1 MNNLRELEE
10 LRNIIG
16 SNLSQ
21 LGKSVL
27 DYIFAKIRNHRYIK
41 GLREISYQYYLL
53 LQDKLFLSK
62 VYRNFY
68 DENITQLFSIDVVD
82 VDANSE
88 EVSKIFFEVKPKYS
102 VFDPKSILSIAEF
115 VESFVSFKKMFIEF
129 TKDRDGFKEL
139 RNFIS
144 STSNFKDLLN
154 TVFYFID
161 RKGNIRDDSTPELK
175 KIRQEIYNLTKVIP
189 QKLDEFIRENGK
201 YLVSNGVSYR
211 NGRFVVLL
219 NSQYVSNFDGIV
231 QDYSWTHKTAFF
243 EPHFVIDLNN
253 RFTVL
258 QSLEKIEIQKII
270 THIFDKIVENIDN
283 LANVFRVCSFLEFF
297 NSYFRIS
304 PYFCSVDFSDSDVEV
319 LGLINPLVKNCV
331 PIDVVFKRGLM
342 IVGPNSGGKSV
353 ALKSIALC
361 VLFSNIGL
369 PVFAKFAR
377 IPYLKVFYDV
387 PDPQSISDGISTFS
401 GHVKY
406 WKFVIDNIDRKS
418 LVIMDEPA
426 SGTDPFEASAITIAI
441 IEYLLSKGALVVFS
455 THYNNVKNYFYGKID
470 IASVSFDF
478 NNNRSD
484 YYLVY
489 DIMLPSLPTNLLK
502 DLPYEIIHRIQ
513 EIKDE
518 FGASGYEKKLENIFL
533 NIMQIQ
539 QEVKQKENLIKTK
552 LMEIERMKQE
562 IKNKVKNEIFTK
574 LYTQYSKE
582 IQLLIQNWEK
592 ELEKL
597 KSKGVQKL
605 EKKIRS
611 IKNFDLNDYLSSLE
625 DIEES
630 ISVNVNDFV
639 KIKIFD
645 EIGKVV
651 EVRGNRVTVEVNGRT
666 YTVGLED
673 IKKVMI

>member
-10 LRNIIG
+10 LKNIIS
-16 SNLSQ
+16 SNLSL

-27 DYIFAKIRNHRYIK
+27 DYIFAKIRNNRHIK
-41 GLREISYQYYLL
+41 GLREVSYQYYLL
-53 LQDKLFLSK
+53 LQDKMFLSK

-68 DENITQLFSIDVVD
+68 DETITQLFSIDVVD
-82 VDANSE
+82 VDASSE
-88 EVSKIFFEVKPKYS
+88 EISKIFFEVKPKYS
-102 VFDPKSILSIAEF
+102 VFDPKGILSIAEF
-115 VESFVSFKKMFIEF
+115 IESFVNFKKMFVEF
-129 TKDRDGFKEL
+129 TKDRDEFKEL
-139 RNFIS
+139 RNFVS

-189 QKLDEFIRENGK
+189 QKLGEFVRENRK
-201 YLVSNGVSYR
+201 YLVSNEISYR

-426 SGTDPFEASAITIAI
+426 SGTDPF
-441 IEYLLSKGALVVFS
+441 
-455 THYNNVKNYFYGKID
+455 
-470 IASVSFDF
+470 
-478 NNNRSD
+478 
-484 YYLVY
+484 
-489 DIMLPSLPTNLLK
+489 
-502 DLPYEIIHRIQ
+502 
-513 EIKDE
+513 
-518 FGASGYEKKLENIFL
+518 
-533 NIMQIQ
+533 
-539 QEVKQKENLIKTK
+539 
-552 LMEIERMKQE
+552 
-562 IKNKVKNEIFTK
+562 
-574 LYTQYSKE
+574 
-582 IQLLIQNWEK
+582 
-592 ELEKL
+592 
-597 KSKGVQKL
+597 
-605 EKKIRS
+605 
-611 IKNFDLNDYLSSLE
+611 
-625 DIEES
+625 
-630 ISVNVNDFV
+630 
-639 KIKIFD
+639 
-645 EIGKVV
+645 
-651 EVRGNRVTVEVNGRT
+651 
-666 YTVGLED
+666 
-673 IKKVMI
+673 